1 MGTANVLISLAPAVV
16 ALGALAWAVLRD
28 RRMDVR
34 QRLTDIE
41 NGINQRLERFES
53 DFNQRLGRFESDFN
67 QRLGRIETD
76 VKDLSGE
83 VRKLAD
89 RVGAVETRLAVVETR
104 VGGVENR
111 LAVVE
116 TRVDELRR
124 PWQPA
129 PTPPEPSAES
139 R

>member
-1 MGTANVLISLAPAVV
+1 M
-16 ALGALAWAVLRD
+16 
-28 RRMDVR
+28 
-34 QRLTDIE
+34 
-41 NGINQRLERFES
+41 
-53 DFNQRLGRFESDFN
+53 
-67 QRLGRIETD
+67 
-76 VKDLSGE
+76 KDLSGE

-104 VGGVENR
+104 VGGVETR

-129 PTPPEPSAES
+129 PTLPEPSAES
-139 R
+139 P